1 MSEGKI
7 NESVED
13 ADKVGEPV
21 GSSQERGEWPD
32 NAEAES
38 RAGEGHKPVA
48 DEQDGVEA
56 AAASTDPKT
65 GEAPRKKSRWKKIGV
80 VAVVVIIVAIAAGT
94 FAAFATGKLYPNG
107 AAAKYGL
114 FSYVEES
121 EVTDYI
127 ENYKTQMGYGDASD
141 EDWATFLAAYNLTP
155 ERLRASTIDQ
165 LVTDKIAEKKCSDLG
180 IAVSDDELNQAV
192 DYYKNLYAYGNDDT
206 WQQTLSQYGQTEE
219 GFRESQRLSIL
230 KQKLA
235 ENQVPQPTPSDDE
248 VKSTIASY
256 IDNANANDTSLT
268 LKHSYCFKK
277 KKSSS
282 EGSLDELNEVQKI
295 RDELVKV
302 GATEESFASVVSLYS
317 DDEDELKQK
326 AGANGWNADTTGYGE
341 AYIKALDNTGKGG
354 VSSVF
359 ADDDY
364 YYFIWV
370 SDTYTLPKK
379 SAKATD
385 IDLSKM
391 PDALHQYF
399 SDVAAYAQW
408 QQDSQEYLANL
419 TSDINVVF
427 FAMPSD
433 VPYNVDMSLA
443 QTSSDDPAS
452 GSSSSDGDS
461 ASGSDGGSSSSDGS
475 ADTGDEGSASA
486 DGGN

>member
-7 NESVED
+7 NELAEEVD
-13 ADKVGEPV
+13 RV
-21 GSSQERGEWPD
+21 
-32 NAEAES
+32 AEAAELEQECDEQPEGAEPGPCMDEGRES
-38 RAGEGHKPVA
+38 AA
-48 DEQDGVEA
+48 DEQEGIGAV
-56 AAASTDPKT
+56 AASGEPKVDL
-65 GEAPRKKSRWKKIGV
+65 PPKKNHRKKVGAI
-80 VAVVVIIVAIAAGT
+80 AVVVIALVIVAGT
-94 FAAFATGKLYPNG
+94 FAAFATGTLCPNG
-107 AAAKYGL
+107 AAAKYDL

-127 ENYKTQMGYGDASD
+127 ENYKAQMGYGNASD

-155 ERLRASTIDQ
+155 ERLRISTVDQ
-165 LVTDKIAEKKCSDLG
+165 LVTDKITEKKCSELG
-180 IAVSDDELNQAV
+180 ITVSDDELSQAV

-248 VKSTIASY
+248 VKNTIASY
-256 IDNANANDTSLT
+256 IDNANANETSLT

-326 AGANGWNADTTGYGE
+326 AGANGWNADTSGYGE
-341 AYIKALDNTGKGG
+341 AYVKALESTDKGG

-359 ADDDY
+359 SDDEY
-364 YYFIWV
+364 YYFIWI

-385 IDLSKM
+385 VDLNKM

-399 SDVAAYAQW
+399 SDVTAYAQW

-419 TSDINVVF
+419 TSDVNIAC
-427 FAMPSD
+427 FAMPAD

-443 QTSSDDPAS
+443 QNASDNSADDAD
-452 GSSSSDGDS
+452 GADGNSDGDS
-461 ASGSDGGSSSSDGS
+461 ASANS
-475 ADTGDEGSASA
+475 
-486 DGGN
+486 GN